1 MKKAR
6 IVDISLRGLRQA
18 FAIYLIRK
26 GADSRIVQECL
37 GRSIIRVTEKYS
49 HLSNTHKRDAVEV
62 LDSSR
67 DIETKLEEMDVSGRE
82 VIVDQSLKNAEG
94 RTRTLF
100 DSLSH
105 VLVDALLRTLP
116 QSWAFAG
123 SPSNPPKPK

>member
-1 MKKAR
+1 MR

-116 QSWAFAG
+116 KS
-123 SPSNPPKPK
+123 